1 MPTSTL
7 SLAGEIG
14 GAPLGATLQRTAD
27 GSIRQG
33 PITLPAAEAGT
44 LSTRST
50 DTTGTLTIPG
60 TTLQTGDKIDVY
72 WAGGRRYDV
81 VVGTVVGDSVP
92 ISGGAGDILPAQ
104 STAVTATKQVSII
117 LAFTGDKLVAIGAKL
132 GERGHISIRDTGV
145 TALSIDLVK
154 NETWFWLD
162 GQQIANPLA
171 GDSVDGLMVSNA
183 SSAASAVLN
192 IGVLYDSTP

>member
-1 MPTSTL
+1 MPSSTL
-7 SLAGEIG
+7 SLSGEIG

-60 TTLQTGDKIDVY
+60 TTLQTGDTIDVY
-72 WAGGRRYDV
+72 WDGGRRYDV
-81 VVGTVVGDSVP
+81 AVGTVVGDSVP
-92 ISGGAGDILPAQ
+92 ISGGAGDILPVQ
-104 STAVTATKQVSII
+104 DTAVTAAKQVSIV
-117 LAFTGDKLVAIGAKL
+117 LAFTGDELVAIGAKL
-132 GERGHISIRDTGV
+132 GERGHISIRDTGA

-162 GQQIANPLA
+162 GQQIANPFA
-171 GDSVDGLMVSNA
+171 GDSVDGLMASNA
-183 SSAASAVLN
+183 SSSATAVLN
-192 IGVLYDSTP
+192 LGVLYDSTP

>member
-7 SLAGEIG
+7 SLSGEIG
-14 GAPLGATLQRTAD
+14 GAPLGATLPRTAD

-72 WAGGRRYDV
+72 WDGGRRYDV
-81 VVGTVVGDSVP
+81 VVGTVAGDSVP

-104 STAVTATKQVSII
+104 DTAVTAAEQVAIV
-117 LAFTGDKLVAIGAKL
+117 LAFTGDELVAIGAKL
-132 GERGHISIRDTGV
+132 GERGHLSVRDTGV

-171 GDSVDGLMVSNA
+171 GDSVDGLMASNA

-192 IGVLYDSTP
+192 LGVLYDSTP